1 MWSEKRDSGVLET
14 CVSPFVGKNKPKTM
28 HNVVFCDQSD
38 VLTGLRSLTIES
50 VLCQKISLINHTS
63 QQKVFRI
70 RKTKFCDPSWWL
82 SEPDHVC
89 AFLCIYTWVACY
101 GMARVHLRVWP
112 THAFYTTNTLYPA
125 HIPGHVPKK
134 KVSGLKTHQTR
145 CAFFLGSWV
154 GVTYA

>member
-70 RKTKFCDPSWWL
+70 RKTKFFFFYGGRDPGRGGL
-82 SEPDHVC
+82 GEMVVLF
-89 AFLCIYTWVACY
+89 AFVAY
-101 GMARVHLRVWP
+101 KA
-112 THAFYTTNTLYPA
+112 
-125 HIPGHVPKK
+125 I
-134 KVSGLKTHQTR
+134 
-145 CAFFLGSWV
+145 
-154 GVTYA
+154 

>member
-28 HNVVFCDQSD
+28 HNVVLCDQSD

-70 RKTKFCDPSWWL
+70 RKTKLREKRVAFIETRSCVKNGSLL
-82 SEPDHVC
+82 SK
-89 AFLCIYTWVACY
+89 
-101 GMARVHLRVWP
+101 RVL
-112 THAFYTTNTLYPA
+112 A
-125 HIPGHVPKK
+125 
-134 KVSGLKTHQTR
+134 
-145 CAFFLGSWV
+145 
-154 GVTYA
+154 